1 METHPFVTTDNIV
14 GVQFGIFSPEEIRKR
29 SVCEVKDYTTYDGN
43 DPKFGGLFD
52 PRMGVLDN
60 EQICPTDNLSNQDCP
75 GYFGHYE
82 LSRPVYYYQYLKQV
96 MKTLRCVCISCGK
109 LLVDKENPN
118 VKALLKKT
126 PKNRFKDIYA
136 MSSYNKIKRCGAENP
151 DGCGFPQPKSYKQNG
166 LCNIVAEFKD
176 MNNWSLT
183 TDYVHKLLQRI
194 SDEDCIYMGYNPK
207 FTRPDSMICTVLPIA
222 PPTIRPSV
230 KHSNN
235 QRSEDDI
242 TYKFIDIIRTDKTI
256 RSKIEKNSP
265 QEIIDEWTTVLQYHV
280 ATLVDNKIK
289 GIAPSA
295 HRLGRPLKSIN
306 ERLGGKEGIIRNNL
320 SGKRVDFS
328 ARSVITPDPNL
339 SIEELGVPYRVAKNL
354 TYPEKVTVY
363 NIDRLTKMVRNGPEE
378 YPGAKSVFHTKRNIT
393 RNLKFSNR
401 SSLKLELG
409 DVVYRH
415 LIDGDVVLFNR
426 QPSLH
431 RMSMLAHRIRVLE
444 YNTFRMNVTDTTPYN
459 ADFDG
464 DEMNMQVPQTIEA
477 SEELRNIVA
486 IKNHIISPRTHSP
499 IIKLVQDTLVGAYRM
514 TKPNVHIPRETA
526 MRLLMGAKNFLS
538 ELPTI
543 GNGQNGKFTGS
554 DIMTIITPFI
564 HIMKG
569 NNTYKDIGNDDKN
582 SEHYVKIRR
591 GIVEQGVFDKGIL
604 NSGSSGIIHAIA
616 NDYPKKVISNYLDVI
631 QKVIVQFLMYH
642 GFSIGVS
649 DLVADEQTKKE
660 IDNIINDK
668 VHSAEEL
675 IQQLHNGLFENET
688 GRSNKMHFEDQ
699 MNKILN
705 SALKEAGKKGR
716 MSLDRTGDNR
726 MLSMVKSGSKGNSH
740 NVSQIVSCIGQVNV
754 EGQRITNDFPGR
766 TLPHFTK
773 YDDGPKARGF
783 VKSSFM
789 SGLDPVE
796 FFFQAMAGRDGLI
809 DTAVKTAET
818 GYLQRRLSKSLE
830 DLQVAFDYTVR
841 SANGNIVQFLYGED
855 GIDGMRVENQY
866 LPTLTMKTHEIME
879 KYGYPKRESWR
890 SYLVPNVAS
899 AVQKKTKKLKN
910 RLYKH
915 VEQLIRDRD
924 YMIENYFNYTEPES
938 VRYSVP
944 FQRIIQTIRDR
955 FNLTKTTMS
964 DLSPEDVLNAI
975 DTLSKRCKIYSHS
988 QNTKIFDI
996 LLRGFLSPRII
1007 TREMR
1012 FNKVA
1017 FNYLTEK
1024 IYESFYHSLVNPGEM
1039 VGTIAAQ
1046 SIGEPTTQL
1055 TLNTFHLAGVGEK
1068 SNVTRGLPRVK
1079 EIIHASKN
1087 LKNPSLTIPLLR
1099 EYRSSQ
1105 EDAEKIANN
1114 IGLTILQ
1121 DVVSKIQIYFDPNE
1135 NNSIIEED
1143 RDIIKQYRDFEIMF
1157 NGEENIQQESMEN
1170 PWVLRIIF
1178 DRTEILERNITMEE
1192 IYFATRELLSHDLCD
1207 IIYTDTNHKQL
1218 MMRIRP
1224 LKNLKNGDAQDNIA
1238 FLQKME
1244 NDILN
1249 NVVIKGIPGIQ
1260 NATIR
1265 KVKDYY
1271 EKVQNEF
1278 EIVEEWV
1285 IDTMGTNLMKILANP
1300 YVDSNRVLSND
1311 ILETMDVLGIDA
1323 ARNLI
1328 VREFNEAI
1336 SSGGGEYVNL
1346 RHIMLLAD
1354 KMTTRG
1360 KIMTIDRHGVNKTD
1374 IGPMAKASF
1383 EETQDVLIN
1392 AAIFGELDLL
1402 KGVSANI
1409 MIGQAFRGGTNLS
1422 SVILDEQEFVRLV
1435 GENDVTFEV
1444 NEVEKKET
1452 ENEICI
1458 AENLFQDNE
1467 CNVAPTDDAGI
1478 DDDDD
1483 FEIDIE

>member
-1 METHPFVTTDNIV
+1 MESNSFVTTDNIT

-29 SVCEVKDYTTYDGN
+29 SVCEIKDYSTYDGN

-82 LSRPVYYYQYLKQV
+82 LSKPVYSYQYIKQV
-96 MKTLRCVCISCGK
+96 MKTLRCVCLSCGK
-109 LLVDKENPN
+109 LLVDKDNPN
-118 VKALLKKT
+118 VKALLRKK

-176 MNNWSLT
+176 MDNWSLT
-183 TDYVHKLLQRI
+183 TDYVYKLLQRI
-194 SDEDCIYMGYNPK
+194 SDEDCVYMGYNPK
-207 FTRPDSMICTVLPIA
+207 FTRPDWMICTVLPIA

-242 TYKFIDIIRTDKTI
+242 TYKYIDIIRTDKTI
-256 RSKIEKNSP
+256 RDKMKKGAP
-265 QEIIDEWTTVLQYHV
+265 QEIIDEWTTVLQYHI

-339 SIEELGVPYRVAKNL
+339 SIEELGVPIRVAKNL

-363 NIDRLTKMVRNGPEE
+363 NINQLTEMVRNGPEE
-378 YPGAKSVFHTKRNIT
+378 YPGAKSIFHTKRNIT

-409 DVVYRH
+409 DIVYRH

-431 RMSMLAHRIRVLE
+431 RMSMLAHRIKVLE

-464 DEMNMQVPQTIEA
+464 DEMNMQVPQTVEA
-477 SEELRNIVA
+477 VEELRNMVA
-486 IKNHIISPRTHSP
+486 IRNHIISPRTHSP
-499 IIKLVQDTLVGAYRM
+499 IIKLVQDTLVGSYRM
-514 TKPNVHIPRETA
+514 TKPTVQIPRETA
-526 MRLLMGAKNFLS
+526 MRILMGCDYFLS
-538 ELPTI
+538 QLPEV
-543 GNGQNGKFTGS
+543 GSGEEGKFTGN
-554 DIMTIITPFI
+554 DIMTMFTPFI

-569 NNTYKDIGNDDKN
+569 NNTYKDLETNDTN
-582 SEHYVKIRR
+582 NEHYVKIRR
-591 GIVEQGVFDKGIL
+591 GVVEQGVFDKSIL

-616 NDYPKKVISNYLDVI
+616 NDYPKHVISNYLDVI

-649 DLVADEQTKKE
+649 DLVADDQTKKE
-660 IDNIINDK
+660 IDDIINDK

-688 GRSNKMHFEDQ
+688 GRSNRIHFEDQ

-716 MSLDRTGDNR
+716 MSLDRNGDNR

-754 EGQRITNDFPGR
+754 EGQRIMNDFPGR

-789 SGLDPVE
+789 SGLDPPE

-830 DLQVAFDYTVR
+830 DLQVSYDYTVR
-841 SANGNIVQFLYGED
+841 SANGNIVQFFYGED
-855 GIDGMRVENQY
+855 GIDGMRVENQK
-866 LPTLTMKTHEIME
+866 LPTLEMKTHEIME
-879 KYGYPKRESWR
+879 KYGFASRERWS
-890 SYLVPNVAS
+890 SYMTPDTVKS
-899 AVQKKTKKLKN
+899 VQKERGLKKKLAQ
-910 RLYKH
+910 H
-915 VEQLIRDRD
+915 VEQLIIDRD
-924 YMIENYFNYTEPES
+924 EIITKYFANQEPES

-944 FQRIIQTIRDR
+944 FSRIIQTIRDR
-955 FNLTKTTMS
+955 FKLNKTTLT
-964 DLSPEDVLNAI
+964 DLSPGEVLKAI
-975 DTLSKRCKIYSHS
+975 DYLIKRCTIKS
-988 QNTKIFDI
+988 QEGNTRVFEV
-996 LLRGFLSPRII
+996 LLRAYLSPKII

-1017 FNYLTEK
+1017 FEYLTEK
-1024 IYESFYHSLVNPGEM
+1024 IYQSFYQSLINPGEM

-1087 LKNPSLTIPLLR
+1087 LKNPSLTIPLKR
-1099 EYRSSQ
+1099 EYRDNK
-1105 EDAEKIANN
+1105 EDAERIASQ
-1114 IGLTILQ
+1114 IGLTIMA

-1135 NNSIIEED
+1135 NHSIIEED
-1143 RDIIKQYRDFEIMF
+1143 RDIIRQYRDFENMF
-1157 NGEENIQQESMEN
+1157 HEEENIDREAIEN

-1178 DRTEILERNITMEE
+1178 DRTEMLERNITMED
-1192 IYFATRELLSHDLCD
+1192 IYFATRETLSDDLCD
-1207 IIYTDTNHKQL
+1207 IVYTDTNHNQL

-1224 LKNLKNGDAQDNIA
+1224 MKSLKNGDAQDNIA
-1238 FLQKME
+1238 YLQKME

-1249 NVVIKGIPGIQ
+1249 NIVIKGVPNIT
-1260 NATIR
+1260 NASVRQI
-1265 KVKDYY
+1265 KNYY

-1278 EIVEEWV
+1278 EVVDEWV
-1285 IDTMGTNLMKILANP
+1285 IDTMGTNLMKIMSNP
-1300 YVDSNRVLSND
+1300 YVDVERVMSND
-1311 ILETMDVLGIDA
+1311 ILETMEVLGIDA

-1354 KMTTRG
+1354 KMTARG

-1392 AAIFGELDLL
+1392 AAIFGELDML

-1422 SVILDEQEFVRLV
+1422 SILLDEQELVRLV
-1435 GENDVTFEV
+1435 GENDITFEV
-1444 NEVEKKET
+1444 QEIEDVKYEDEV
-1452 ENEICI
+1452 CI
-1458 AENLFQDNE
+1458 AENLFTPGE
-1467 CNVAPTDDAGI
+1467 CHKAPANDAGI
-1478 DDDDD
+1478 EDEDD